1 MQDWVSTKGPRQKV
15 AFYLSEREGHQ
26 RVMNRAMVQSKLI
39 CVCRGH
45 TGCRR
50 ENGWRVG
57 QSGSREP
64 WLLLLSQ
71 CQGHIDE
78 GPFLPIGTIGEG
90 FEEGILN
97 PPPPSEIQRG
107 RNEGEGCISPFQVF
121 SS

>member
-64 WLLLLSQ
+64 WQLLLSQ

-90 FEEGILN
+90 FEEGILT
-97 PPPPSEIQRG
+97 PPQ
-107 RNEGEGCISPFQVF
+107 
-121 SS
+121 